1 MYVFIVNQFLSRT
14 NFVYIINQLLQNK
27 LFLHSMIRYVCLH
40 LFVYLMNRFSWDEL
54 CSHTEECQ
62 AHIEQEADEQGQ
74 VLIHRFK
81 QNIKTLIR
89 IFFYYITSLGSYI
102 VALKLNF
109 LYRSQ
114 PTQLN
119 FLIFYFCGMTKNP
132 QKF

>member
-1 MYVFIVNQFLSRT
+1 
-14 NFVYIINQLLQNK
+14 
-27 LFLHSMIRYVCLH
+27 
-40 LFVYLMNRFSWDEL
+40 MNRFSRDEL

-89 IFFYYITSLGSYI
+89 IFFTTLLAWDPS

-114 PTQLN
+114 PT
-119 FLIFYFCGMTKNP
+119 
-132 QKF
+132 